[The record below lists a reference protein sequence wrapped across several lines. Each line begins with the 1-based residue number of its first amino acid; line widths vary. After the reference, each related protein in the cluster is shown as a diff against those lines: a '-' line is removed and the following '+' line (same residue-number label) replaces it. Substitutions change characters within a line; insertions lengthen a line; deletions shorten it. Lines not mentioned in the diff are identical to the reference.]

1 MQCMLCMDNIFNF
14 YNIIYMEKKTTQPE
28 NEKPVRV
35 KGTGIFEGEN
45 FSFKAAEQGEPT
57 QLNVKSC
64 KGGKTFET
72 TSEKKPLKVVH
83 LTCPAN
89 AADPYREYLDQLE
102 KLGIKPAT
110 QQKQPE
116 QQRLMDE
123 GCVQCWLNQTKG
135 QLIYSGVI
143 DLSTSRNWQADIMRQ
158 VQLVVRR
165 LPAAERFKKILA
177 KIKKGGS
184 L

>member
-1 MQCMLCMDNIFNF
+1 MTE
-14 YNIIYMEKKTTQPE
+14 EKYIQS
-28 NEKPVRV
+28 EKPIRV

-57 QLNVKSC
+57 QLNVKTC
-64 KGGKTFET
+64 RGGKTFET
-72 TSEKKPLKVVH
+72 TSEKKPMKVVH
-83 LTCPAN
+83 LTCSAN
-89 AADPYREYLDQLE
+89 AADPFGEYLDQLE

-110 QQKQPE
+110 KQKQPE
-116 QQRLMDE
+116 QLRLMDE
-123 GCVQCWLNQTKG
+123 GGMQCWLNQSKG

-165 LPAAERFKKILA
+165 LPAAERFKKVIN
-177 KIKKGGS
+177 KIKKGGI